1 MELIINVSPDALSL
15 SPGFSPLKL
24 NPGNVMAMPRFQ
36 REAGAKKCFAK
47 NFCEKTSVEN
57 FDNARLGHLFSLVSG
72 ARSAEKN
79 FDNARLGH
87 PFSLVSG
94 ARSAEKILLLQP
106 WRAQRGPVLPLGQ
119 R

>member
-1 MELIINVSPDALSL
+1 MLRAARASFAKAK
-15 SPGFSPLKL
+15 FSPRCARQSD
-24 NPGNVMAMPRFQ
+24 GNVMATPRFQ

-47 NFCEKTSVEN
+47 NFCQKTS
-57 FDNARLGHLFSLVSG
+57 
-72 ARSAEKN
+72 AEN

-106 WRAQRGPVLPLGQ
+106 QRAQRGEKLCK

>member
-47 NFCEKTSVEN
+47 NFCEKTS
-57 FDNARLGHLFSLVSG
+57 A
-72 ARSAEKN
+72 KN

>member
-24 NPGNVMAMPRFQ
+24 NLGNVMATPRFQ

-47 NFCEKTSVEN
+47 NFCETTS
-57 FDNARLGHLFSLVSG
+57 A
-72 ARSAEKN
+72 KN

-87 PFSLVSG
+87 PFSLVLKS
-94 ARSAEKILLLQP
+94 I
-106 WRAQRGPVLPLGQ
+106 WRAQCGEKFIFATLARAAWTCLTTGSALT
-119 R
+119 

>member
-24 NPGNVMAMPRFQ
+24 NPGNVMATPRFQ

-47 NFCEKTSVEN
+47 NFCEKTS
-57 FDNARLGHLFSLVSG
+57 A
-72 ARSAEKN
+72 KN

-87 PFSLVSG
+87 PSPVLRAKAKVKAKAKAKANSLASE
-94 ARSAEKILLLQP
+94 ARSAEKI
-106 WRAQRGPVLPLGQ
+106 
-119 R
+119 